1 MLDFHKLKIFQ
12 VVVET
17 GSFSLAAER
26 LFLTQAAVSQHI
38 KELEASVGTELF
50 ARGRRGVTLTP
61 SGQILADYTHRI
73 LDLVTEAAV
82 AVTDVAHLK
91 RGEIRLGA
99 TPGIGSYVLP
109 GWMQS
114 FRKTYPQLTLSLSTD
129 VTQRIVELLQQ
140 DRLDLAFIEGEL
152 EEMDWLGYVALQ
164 EVQQYVVVGRGHA
177 WCALETIPLEAL
189 YTQKFVMRS
198 KDSQTRRW
206 LESQLVKHGV
216 MPEIAAEFDSPE
228 ALKQAVIAGMGIT
241 ILPDYTLQLEL
252 QSKLLRALSLEGVS
266 LNRVLKLIWNRQ
278 KPFGPITR
286 AFLNHLADE
295 FPALHNL

>member
-1 MLDFHKLKIFQ
+1 MLDLHKLEVFQ
-12 VVVET
+12 AVVET

-38 KELEASVGTELF
+38 KELEASLGTVLF
-50 ARGRRGVTLTP
+50 MRGRRGVTPTA
-61 SGQILADYTHRI
+61 SGQILTDYTRRI

-109 GWMQS
+109 GWMQN
-114 FRKTYPQLTLSLSTD
+114 FRSAYPQLTLSLTTG
-129 VTQRIVELLQQ
+129 VTNGIVELLQQ

-152 EEMDWLGYVALQ
+152 DEMPWLGYVALQ
-164 EVQQYVVVGRGHA
+164 EVQQFVVVARGHPMCTLDA
-177 WCALETIPLEAL
+177 VSLEAL
-189 YTQKFVMRS
+189 CTQKFVMRT

-206 LESQLVKHGV
+206 LEGQLAKYGV
-216 MPEIAAEFDSPE
+216 VPEIVAEFDSPE
-228 ALKQAVIAGMGIT
+228 ALKQAVVAGMGIT
-241 ILPDYTLQLEL
+241 ILPEYTLQLEL
-252 QSKLLRALSLEGVS
+252 QSKLMRALPLEGLS

-278 KPFGPITR
+278 KPIGPITR
-286 AFLNHLADE
+286 ALLKHLESQFPILADW
-295 FPALHNL
+295 

>member
-1 MLDFHKLKIFQ
+1 MLDFHKLEIFQ
-12 VVVET
+12 AVVET

-50 ARGRRGVTLTP
+50 VRGRRGVTLTP
-61 SGQILADYTHRI
+61 SGQILADYARRI

-82 AVTDVAHLK
+82 AVTDVANLK

-114 FRKTYPQLTLSLSTD
+114 FRKAYPQLTLSLTTD

-152 EEMDWLGYVALQ
+152 EEMDWLGYAALQ
-164 EVQQYVVVGRGHA
+164 GVQQYVVVGRGHA
-177 WCALETIPLEAL
+177 WCALEAIPLEAL

-206 LESQLVKHGV
+206 LESQLAKHGV
-216 MPEIAAEFDSPE
+216 VPEIAAEFDSPE

-241 ILPDYTLQLEL
+241 ILPDYTLRLEL
-252 QSKLLRALSLEGVS
+252 QSKLLRALPLEGVS

-286 AFLNHLADE
+286 AFLKHLADE